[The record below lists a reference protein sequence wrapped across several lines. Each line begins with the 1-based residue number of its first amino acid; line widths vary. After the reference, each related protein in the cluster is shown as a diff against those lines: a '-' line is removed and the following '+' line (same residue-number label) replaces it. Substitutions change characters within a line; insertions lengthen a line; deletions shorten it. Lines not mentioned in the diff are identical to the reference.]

1 MTMKKSAIFL
11 FAACIML
18 HFHPVLAQADRILYE
33 TPYRLTQSMVD
44 NHTKLVQALLDIRYS
59 PGQTQKH
66 ADLVQQYWRKNDI
79 KGMQAILGN
88 LQFFEEIRQKPAEE
102 QKAFIRQIRSALILN
117 LVDDSKKQE
126 DSRWYLENYFA
137 VHQPLHASGIPLLRE
152 TADDLIAFE
161 LFKNSVLKN
170 QPASQITRAQRD
182 SAHRQLAE
190 VWKTMP
196 DRQRRDVMS
205 GASHLALIQYRWK
218 YLDGPAKTDIRL
230 RYVGRAYVTD
240 AEYRQYQ
247 ESLAAAQQFKS
258 DQWQMVQNE
267 LNFMKK
273 STDIIMSRGTRWN
286 PSANR
291 YEQEGGVVTEF
302 W

>member
-1 MTMKKSAIFL
+1 MKKTTILL
-11 FAACIML
+11 FAAGILL
-18 HFHPVLAQADRILYE
+18 HAHCALAQTDRVLYE
-33 TPYRLTQSMVD
+33 APYRLTQSMLD
-44 NHTKLVQALLDIRYS
+44 QHALLVQTLLDLRYS
-59 PGQTQKH
+59 PAQKQKH
-66 ADLVQQYWRKNDI
+66 ADLVEQYWRKNDVR
-79 KGMQAILGN
+79 GMQAVLGN
-88 LQFFEEIRQKPAEE
+88 LQFFEEIRQKPSEE

-117 LVDDSKKQE
+117 LIDDSKKQE
-126 DSRWYLENYFA
+126 DSRWYLENYFS

-152 TADDLIAFE
+152 TADDLIEFE
-161 LFKNSVLKN
+161 FFKNKVLKH
-170 QPASQITRAQRD
+170 QPAREITAAQRD

-190 VWKTMP
+190 VWKTMT
-196 DRQRRDVMS
+196 DGQRRDVMS

-218 YLDGPAKTDIRL
+218 HLDGPSKTGIRL
-230 RYVGRAYVTD
+230 RYVGRAFVSD

-247 ESLAAAQQFKS
+247 QSIATVSQHQGS
-258 DQWQMVQNE
+258 DQWQLVQNE